1 MPSIENRSEPLKL
14 AVINRKFWP
23 VCGAAELEVANL
35 CRALTADQQHVDILT
50 VRWQKHWPSR
60 LRYHDCDVYRLPKL
74 SSGPFGTFRFLKTL
88 TAHLGQHDYDR
99 VIVFGLG
106 EEAWTTATTINDS
119 TSLVLRITQL
129 HLTKIQ
135 DFTARQSETLKSA
148 VSILVD
154 TPTTADFIRRHC
166 PEVADRIS
174 VVAPLAA
181 MAEDCIDAERNG
193 AARKTAARVALSD
206 AHPIL
211 QIDADQPLVITCA
224 PMENDLGV
232 CDLVRAWKAV
242 QRKHTMA
249 RLWILGEG
257 KLSGTVWDEILEHE
271 LVYTVIM
278 PGFFDNLSLVLNAAD
293 LYIHPLRTQSAC
305 CVLQTAKAMGICTVE
320 TASLEE
326 LKSAAKSES
335 TRTFVE
341 EPNRGLMVPRETPA
355 ALSATINY
363 LFAHP
368 EFATDFGLE
377 TQRRLLNRS
386 AAVRAGEAYL
396 LDSSEPVVATDTP

>member
-35 CRALTADQQHVDILT
+35 CRALTAEHHHVDILT
-50 VRWQKHWPSR
+50 VRWQKHWPSEF
-60 LRYHDCDVYRLPKL
+60 RYHDCDVYRLTKL
-74 SSGPFGTFRFLKTL
+74 SSGPFGTFRFLKSL
-88 TAHLGQHDYDR
+88 TSHLGQRDYDR

-106 EEAWTTATTINDS
+106 EEAWTVATTIDDA
-119 TSLVLRITQL
+119 TSLVLRVTQL
-129 HLTKIQ
+129 HLSNIQ
-135 DFTARQSETLKSA
+135 DFTTRQSETLKSA

-154 TPTTADFIRRHC
+154 TPATADFIRRHR
-166 PEVADRIS
+166 PEVTDRIR
-174 VVAPLAA
+174 VVAPLPATP
-181 MAEDCIDAERNG
+181 EDCIEVQRDV
-193 AARKTAARVALSD
+193 AAGKTAARVALSD

-211 QIDADQPLVITCA
+211 QIDANQPLVITCA

-232 CDLVRAWKAV
+232 CDLVRAWQTV

-293 LYIHPLRTQSAC
+293 LYVHPLRTQSAC
-305 CVLQTAKAMGICTVE
+305 CVLETAKAMGICTIE

-335 TRTFVE
+335 TRAFIE
-341 EPNRGLMVPRETPA
+341 DPNRGLMVPRETPA
-355 ALSATINY
+355 ALSTTIDY
-363 LFAHP
+363 LFQHP

-386 AAVRAGEAYL
+386 ALVRAAEEYL
-396 LDSSEPVVATDTP
+396 IQPSEPAVTTDTP